1 MFNYFPFHLWKMYEN
16 PGPET
21 YAFGYEIKSPHNNNA
36 QFREEEKFGDGSIHG
51 SHGYVRPDGYVSV
64 THYTADES
72 GFHSAVESFMDPS
85 FPEGGTQFPTD
96 DGLMVRADTIK
107 DIISKQ
113 HGIDATEG
121 LKHLHPKI
129 ASVINGE
136 VSLTSKHT
144 DAQGERRI
152 GFFIPD
158 NFHLSTFEVPT
169 NKTN

>member
-1 MFNYFPFHLWKMYEN
+1 M
-16 PGPET
+16 
-21 YAFGYEIKSPHNNNA
+21 
-36 QFREEEKFGDGSIHG
+36 
-51 SHGYVRPDGYVSV
+51 
-64 THYTADES
+64 
-72 GFHSAVESFMDPS
+72 
-85 FPEGGTQFPTD
+85 
-96 DGLMVRADTIK
+96 
-107 DIISKQ
+107 DIISNQ
-113 HGIDATEG
+113 HGIDMDVDYATEG

-144 DAQGERRI
+144 DTQGERKI